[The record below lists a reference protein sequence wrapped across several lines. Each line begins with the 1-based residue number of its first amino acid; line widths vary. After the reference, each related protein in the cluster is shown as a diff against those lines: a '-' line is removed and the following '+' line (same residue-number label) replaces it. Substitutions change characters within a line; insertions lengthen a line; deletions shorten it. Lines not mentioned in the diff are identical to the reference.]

1 MFNVTI
7 IRLRDIFKIIF
18 LLIIIYLL
26 SKFILK
32 NVSIKKNMDIS
43 AITSSNE
50 FLIAGINNESNII
63 KNISKANVTKE
74 EQTEDVEENETDL
87 SLKNI
92 LKVGSNLFNV
102 KELEIEVGQDNSINQ
117 EKNAIPPSE
126 NEEITPSNTKV
137 ITENPLPE
145 NYNKEYDGVKI
156 KNETSYELT
165 DDILNSDNLKLDNKN
180 VIIFHTHTCESYTQ
194 SEKYTYTPTRKL

>member
-7 IRLRDIFKIIF
+7 IRLRDIFKIF
-18 LLIIIYLL
+18 FVLIIIYLL
-26 SKFILK
+26 SRFILK
-32 NVSIKKNMDIS
+32 NVSIKKNIDIS
-43 AITSSNE
+43 AVTSSNE

-74 EQTEDVEENETDL
+74 EQTEEVEENETDL

-92 LKVGSNLFNV
+92 LKVGSNIFNV
-102 KELEIEVGQDNSINQ
+102 KELEIEVGQDDNIEENIVQ
-117 EKNAIPPSE
+117 PV
-126 NEEITPSNTKV
+126 NEEINPSNTEV
-137 ITENPLPE
+137 ITKNPLPE

-165 DDILNSDNLKLDNKN
+165 DDMLNSDSLQIDNKN

>member
-1 MFNVTI
+1 
-7 IRLRDIFKIIF
+7 
-18 LLIIIYLL
+18 
-26 SKFILK
+26 
-32 NVSIKKNMDIS
+32 MDIS

-194 SEKYTYTPTRKL
+194 SEKYTYTPTRK